1 MPLTDVNFK
10 LFRQPISNHNSCF
23 VLRNM
28 TVMGVA
34 RHDTELTKY
43 NQLITKSDSQIS
55 YFVISVKYYN
65 DQITTLTDMYCLYK
79 LDVIIPGATIKPQS
93 QKSVH
98 NMTTSVD
105 DTEPFDYTTVDVPAV
120 KTSRQD
126 GVGVTWDKPHKDEN
140 IDSVS
145 SWLMLIIALTAKSV
159 FTQTLQLT

>member
-1 MPLTDVNFK
+1 
-10 LFRQPISNHNSCF
+10 
-23 VLRNM
+23 
-28 TVMGVA
+28 
-34 RHDTELTKY
+34 
-43 NQLITKSDSQIS
+43 
-55 YFVISVKYYN
+55 
-65 DQITTLTDMYCLYK
+65 MYCLYR

-105 DTEPFDYTTVDVPAV
+105 DTEPFDYTTIDVPAV

-159 FTQTLQLT
+159 FTQTLQLTWSVKWLLYSQPSQSLHRYYSLVEVSSDCCTHSPVSLYSDITADSNWKIILPLTYQWVFI

>member
-1 MPLTDVNFK
+1 MVVYYKEMLINELPK
-10 LFRQPISNHNSCF
+10 HRSLFWKIDCF
-23 VLRNM
+23 N
-28 TVMGVA
+28 GQA
-34 RHDTELTKY
+34 AFCKLTKFF
-43 NQLITKSDSQIS
+43 LLS

-65 DQITTLTDMYCLYK
+65 DQITTLTDMYCLYR

>member
-1 MPLTDVNFK
+1 MNCQSIVLCSGKQIALNGQAAFFQFK
-10 LFRQPISNHNSCF
+10 KKNSK
-23 VLRNM
+23 L
-28 TVMGVA
+28 
-34 RHDTELTKY
+34 
-43 NQLITKSDSQIS
+43 S

-65 DQITTLTDMYCLYK
+65 DQTTTLTDMYCLYR

-105 DTEPFDYTTVDVPAV
+105 DTEPFDYTTIDVPAV

-140 IDSVS
+140 INSVS

>member
-1 MPLTDVNFK
+1 MLT
-10 LFRQPISNHNSCF
+10 LNSSDNPYPTTILVF

-34 RHDTELTKY
+34 RHDTEMTKY

-55 YFVISVKYYN
+55 YFVISVNYYN
-65 DQITTLTDMYCLYK
+65 DQTTTLTDMYCLYI

-105 DTEPFDYTTVDVPAV
+105 DTEPFDYTTIDVPAV
-120 KTSRQD
+120 KTSRED
-126 GVGVTWDKPHKDEN
+126 GVGVTWDKRHKDEN
-140 IDSVS
+140 FDSVS

>member
-1 MPLTDVNFK
+1 
-10 LFRQPISNHNSCF
+10 
-23 VLRNM
+23 
-28 TVMGVA
+28 
-34 RHDTELTKY
+34 
-43 NQLITKSDSQIS
+43 
-55 YFVISVKYYN
+55 
-65 DQITTLTDMYCLYK
+65 MYCLYR

-145 SWLMLIIALTAKSV
+145 SWLMLIIALHSQVSLYADITAYLKCKVIVVLTAKSI
-159 FTQTLQLT
+159 FTHILQLI

>member
-1 MPLTDVNFK
+1 
-10 LFRQPISNHNSCF
+10 
-23 VLRNM
+23 
-28 TVMGVA
+28 
-34 RHDTELTKY
+34 
-43 NQLITKSDSQIS
+43 
-55 YFVISVKYYN
+55 
-65 DQITTLTDMYCLYK
+65 MYCLYR

-105 DTEPFDYTTVDVPAV
+105 DTEPFDYTTIDVPAV
-120 KTSRQD
+120 KTSRLD
-126 GVGVTWDKPHKDEN
+126 GVGVTWHKDEN